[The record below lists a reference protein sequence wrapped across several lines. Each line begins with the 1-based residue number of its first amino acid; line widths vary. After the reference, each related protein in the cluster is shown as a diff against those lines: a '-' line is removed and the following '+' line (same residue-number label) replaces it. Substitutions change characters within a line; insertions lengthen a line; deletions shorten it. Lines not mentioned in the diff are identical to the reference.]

1 MKERKLLQLLR
12 RKRLIKER
20 VAFFRK
26 KLENGSIIRQK
37 NVSKFVFLC
46 GANKDEN
53 SMSERRKALMAFSKE
68 HLPNV
73 QFFIAERIFSEL
85 KHEGNILDI
94 ENDISEFAD
103 IVLIV
108 LESESAFTE
117 LGAFSHEK
125 LRSKLIIIND
135 KKYEKSNSFVN
146 LGPIKAIE
154 EAKGKE
160 YIISYKM
167 KENGVQVRDAIGDVF
182 NPLFKL
188 LKEPLPY
195 KSMVMQPS
203 LCNPALLFNKDSI
216 MFIHDLIY
224 IAGPIYY
231 RELVE
236 LLLQI
241 FGTYNFKHLKE
252 HLAMLI
258 EFQVI
263 EKNKNLLYRSIL
275 NECYLK
281 YQFDLNKIISI
292 FRNISQKYYQ
302 DRIYEY

>member
-1 MKERKLLQLLR
+1 LLQLLKT
-12 RKRLIKER
+12 KRSIKKR
-20 VAFFRK
+20 VAFFRQ
-26 KLENGSIIRQK
+26 KLENGYIIRPK

-53 SMSERRKALMAFSKE
+53 AMSERRKALMAFSKE
-68 HLPNV
+68 YLPHV
-73 QFFIAERIFSEL
+73 QFFLAERIFLEL
-85 KHEGNILDI
+85 KREGHKGNILDI
-94 ENDISEFAD
+94 ENDISNFAD
-103 IVLIV
+103 VVLII

-135 KKYEKSNSFVN
+135 KKYEKTNSFVN

-154 EAKGKE
+154 EANGKK

-182 NPLFKL
+182 NPLFEL
-188 LKEPLPY
+188 LKKPLLY
-195 KSMVMQPS
+195 KSIPMSPS
-203 LCNPALLFNKDSI
+203 SCNPAKSFDKDSI

-224 IAGPIYY
+224 IAGPINSK
-231 RELVE
+231 ELVV
-236 LLLQI
+236 LLSQI
-241 FGTYNFKHLKE
+241 FEKHNFKHLAE

-258 EFQVI
+258 AFKAI
-263 EKNKNLLYRSIL
+263 EKNNNRLYRSIL
-275 NECYLK
+275 NKCYL
-281 YQFDLNKIISI
+281 YYDFDLNKIISI

>member
-1 MKERKLLQLLR
+1 MKEKKLLQLFKK
-12 RKRLIKER
+12 KRLIKER
-20 VAFFRK
+20 VAFFRQ
-26 KLENGSIIRQK
+26 KLENGRIIRTK
-37 NVSKFVFLC
+37 NVSKFVFLL
-46 GANKDEN
+46 GANKDKN
-53 SMSERRKALMAFSKE
+53 SMSERRKALMVFSKE
-68 HLPNV
+68 HLPHV
-73 QFFIAERIFSEL
+73 QFFLAERIFSEL
-85 KHEGNILDI
+85 KHKGNILDI
-94 ENDISEFAD
+94 ENDISKFAD

-135 KKYEKSNSFVN
+135 KKYEKSNSFIN

-182 NPLFKL
+182 NPLFEL
-188 LKEPLPY
+188 LKKPLLH
-195 KSMVMQPS
+195 KSMAMNPS
-203 LCNPALLFNKDSI
+203 LCNPAKSFTKDSI

-224 IAGPIYY
+224 IAGPINY

-241 FGTYNFKHLKE
+241 FGKHSFIHLKE

-258 EFQVI
+258 EFQAI

>member
-26 KLENGSIIRQK
+26 KLESGSIIRLK
-37 NVSKFVFLC
+37 HVSKFVFLC

-68 HLPNV
+68 HLSNV

-103 IVLIV
+103 VVLIV
-108 LESESAFTE
+108 LESEGAFTE

-125 LRSKLIIIND
+125 LRKKLIIIND
-135 KKYEKSNSFVN
+135 KKYEKSKSFVN

-167 KENGVQVRDAIGDVF
+167 KETGVQVRDAIGDVF
-182 NPLFKL
+182 NPLFEL

-195 KSMVMQPS
+195 KSMAMQPS

-231 RELVE
+231 RELIE

-241 FGTYNFKHLKE
+241 FGTYSFKHLKE

>member
-1 MKERKLLQLLR
+1 MKEKKMLQILRK
-12 RKRLIKER
+12 KRLIKER
-20 VAFFRK
+20 VAFFRQ
-26 KLENGSIIRQK
+26 KLEKGDIICPK
-37 NVSKFVFLC
+37 NISKFVFLC
-46 GANKDEN
+46 GANKNEN
-53 SMSERRKALMAFSKE
+53 SMSERRKALMTFSKE
-68 HLPNV
+68 HLPHV
-73 QFFIAERIFSEL
+73 HFFLAERIFSEL

-94 ENDISEFAD
+94 ENDISKFAD
-103 IVLIV
+103 VVLIV
-108 LESESAFTE
+108 LESESTFTE

-125 LRSKLIIIND
+125 LRSKLVIIND

-167 KENGVQVRDAIGDVF
+167 KKNGVQVRDAIGDVF
-182 NPLFKL
+182 NPLFEILKKPL
-188 LKEPLPY
+188 LH
-195 KSMVMQPS
+195 KSIAMKPS
-203 LCNPALLFNKDSI
+203 LCNPAELFTKNSI

-231 RELVE
+231 KELIE
-236 LLLQI
+236 LLVQI
-241 FGTYNFKHLKE
+241 FDKRNFKHLKK

-258 EFQVI
+258 EFQAI

-275 NECYLK
+275 NKCYLDYK
-281 YQFDLNKIISI
+281 FDLNKIISI

>member
-1 MKERKLLQLLR
+1 LLQLLKTKQSIK
-12 RKRLIKER
+12 KRVSI
-20 VAFFRK
+20 FRQ
-26 KLENGSIIRQK
+26 KLENGRIIRPK

-46 GANKDEN
+46 GANKGKN

-68 HLPNV
+68 HLPHV
-73 QFFIAERIFSEL
+73 QFFLAERIFSEL
-85 KHEGNILDI
+85 KHEGHKGNILDI
-94 ENDISEFAD
+94 ENDISKFAD
-103 IVLIV
+103 VVLIV

-154 EAKGKE
+154 EAKGKK

-167 KENGVQVRDAIGDVF
+167 KQNGVQVRDAIGDVF
-182 NPLFKL
+182 NSLFEL
-188 LKEPLPY
+188 LKDPLSR
-195 KSMVMQPS
+195 KSMAMEPS
-203 LCNPALLFNKDSI
+203 LCNPAESFNKDSI

-224 IAGPIYY
+224 IAGPINYK
-231 RELVE
+231 ELIE

-241 FGTYNFKHLKE
+241 FGKYNFKHLRE

-258 EFQVI
+258 EFKAI
-263 EKNKNLLYRSIL
+263 EKNNNLLYRSIL
-275 NECYLK
+275 NKCYLDYK
-281 YQFDLNKIISI
+281 FDLNKIISI

>member
-1 MKERKLLQLLR
+1 MLQLLKT
-12 RKRLIKER
+12 KRSIKKR
-20 VAFFRK
+20 VAFFRQ
-26 KLENGSIIRQK
+26 KLENGCIIRTK

-46 GANKDEN
+46 GANKDQN
-53 SMSERRKALMAFSKE
+53 SMSERRRALMAFSEE
-68 HLPNV
+68 HLPHV
-73 QFFIAERIFSEL
+73 QFFLAERFFSEL

-94 ENDISEFAD
+94 ENDISKFAD
-103 IVLIV
+103 VVLIV
-108 LESESAFTE
+108 LESESAFAE

-135 KKYEKSNSFVN
+135 KKYEKLNSFVN

-182 NPLFKL
+182 NPLFEL
-188 LKEPLPY
+188 LKKPLLH
-195 KSMVMQPS
+195 KSMAMNPS
-203 LCNPALLFNKDSI
+203 LCNPAKSFTKDSI

-224 IAGPIYY
+224 IAGPINYS
-231 RELVE
+231 ELVE

-241 FGTYNFKHLKE
+241 FGKHDFKYLSE

-258 EFQVI
+258 EFEAI
-263 EKNKNLLYRSIL
+263 KRNNNSLYRSVL
-275 NECYLK
+275 NKCYLK

-302 DRIYEY
+302 DRIYEH

>member
-1 MKERKLLQLLR
+1 MLQLLR
-12 RKRLIKER
+12 TKRLIKER
-20 VAFFRK
+20 VAFFRQKLK
-26 KLENGSIIRQK
+26 KEHIIRPK

-53 SMSERRKALMAFSKE
+53 SMSERRKALMEFSEE
-68 HLPNV
+68 HLPDV
-73 QFFIAERIFSEL
+73 QFFLAERIFSEL

-103 IVLIV
+103 VVLIV

-167 KENGVQVRDAIGDVF
+167 KGNGVQVRDAIGDVF
-182 NPLFKL
+182 NPLFEL
-188 LKEPLPY
+188 LKKPRLN
-195 KSMVMQPS
+195 KSRAMNPS
-203 LCNPALLFNKDSI
+203 LCNPAKTFNKDSI

-224 IAGPIYY
+224 ITGPINYK
-231 RELVE
+231 EIIE

-241 FGTYNFKHLKE
+241 FGKHNFKHLRE

-258 EFQVI
+258 EFKAI
-263 EKNKNLLYRSIL
+263 EKNNNLLYRSIL
-275 NECYLK
+275 NECYL
-281 YQFDLNKIISI
+281 YYEFDLNKIISI

>member
-1 MKERKLLQLLR
+1 MLQLL
-12 RKRLIKER
+12 KTKCSIKKR
-20 VAFFRK
+20 VAFFRQ
-26 KLENGSIIRQK
+26 KLENGRIIRPK

-53 SMSERRKALMAFSKE
+53 AMSERRKALMAFSKE
-68 HLPNV
+68 YLPHV
-73 QFFIAERIFSEL
+73 QFFLAERIFLEL
-85 KHEGNILDI
+85 KREGHKGNILDI
-94 ENDISEFAD
+94 ENDIFKFAD
-103 IVLIV
+103 VVLIV

-154 EAKGKE
+154 EAKGKK
-160 YIISYKM
+160 YIITYKM
-167 KENGVQVRDAIGDVF
+167 NQNGVHVRDAIGDVF
-182 NPLFKL
+182 KPLFEL
-188 LKEPLPY
+188 LKDPLSR
-195 KSMVMQPS
+195 KSMTMEPS
-203 LCNPALLFNKDSI
+203 LCNPAESFNKDSV
-216 MFIHDLIY
+216 MFVHDLVY
-224 IAGPIYY
+224 IAGPINHK
-231 RELVE
+231 ELIE

-241 FGTYNFKHLKE
+241 FGKFDFKHLSE

-258 EFQVI
+258 EFKAI
-263 EKNKNLLYRSIL
+263 ERNNNRLYRSIL
-275 NECYLK
+275 NKCYLD
-281 YQFDLNKIISI
+281 YEFDLNKIISI

>member
-1 MKERKLLQLLR
+1 VLQLLKTKQSIK
-12 RKRLIKER
+12 KR
-20 VAFFRK
+20 VSTFRQ
-26 KLENGSIIRQK
+26 KLENGRIIRPK

-46 GANKDEN
+46 GANKDKN

-68 HLPNV
+68 HLPHV
-73 QFFIAERIFSEL
+73 QFFLAERIFSEL
-85 KHEGNILDI
+85 KHEGHKGNILDI
-94 ENDISEFAD
+94 ENDISKFAD
-103 IVLIV
+103 VVLIV

-154 EAKGKE
+154 EAKGKK

-167 KENGVQVRDAIGDVF
+167 KQNGVQVRDAIGDVF
-182 NPLFKL
+182 NSLFEL
-188 LKEPLPY
+188 LKDPLSR
-195 KSMVMQPS
+195 KSMAMKPS
-203 LCNPALLFNKDSI
+203 LCNPAESFNKDSI

-224 IAGPIYY
+224 IAGPINYK
-231 RELVE
+231 ELIE

-241 FGTYNFKHLKE
+241 FGKYNFKHLSE

-258 EFQVI
+258 EFKAI
-263 EKNKNLLYRSIL
+263 EKNNNRLYRSIL
-275 NECYLK
+275 NKCYLD

-292 FRNISQKYYQ
+292 FRNISQKHYQ

>member
-1 MKERKLLQLLR
+1 LLQLLKT
-12 RKRLIKER
+12 KRSIKKR
-20 VAFFRK
+20 VTFFRQ
-26 KLENGSIIRQK
+26 KLENGRIIRTK

-46 GANKDEN
+46 GANKDQN

-68 HLPNV
+68 HLPHV
-73 QFFIAERIFSEL
+73 QFFLAERIFSEL
-85 KHEGNILDI
+85 KHKGNILDI
-94 ENDISEFAD
+94 ENDISKFAD
-103 IVLIV
+103 IILIV

-182 NPLFKL
+182 NPLFEL
-188 LKEPLPY
+188 LKKPLLH
-195 KSMVMQPS
+195 KSMAMNPS
-203 LCNPALLFNKDSI
+203 LCNPAKSFTKDSI

-224 IAGPIYY
+224 IAGPINYK
-231 RELVE
+231 ELVE

-241 FGTYNFKHLKE
+241 FGKHSFIHLKE

-258 EFQVI
+258 EFQAI

-281 YQFDLNKIISI
+281 YQFDLNKIVSI